1 MPTRRSLL
9 LGSGAGLVGLVA
21 RAGSGH
27 AREAERREEIVV
39 PVAVAV
45 AQRSAEVDGEATL
58 VPVVEPGFVTAQL
71 YEANEVFGEHGIR
84 FVEHV
89 GRRTLPETAARLETR
104 ADRDALADAMQPQ
117 VANVYFV
124 ESLRDVDTPSLMR
137 MGVCWRKLSNLAKR
151 YVIVAASAMPTTLAH
166 ELGHFLGNGHAYVK
180 NNLMSYERDGG
191 KVFLDAAQAR
201 RSRTTAARL
210 LASKELVRVAR

>member
-1 MPTRRSLL
+1 MPTRRSIL
-9 LGSGAGLVGLVA
+9 LGSGAGLVSLA
-21 RAGSGH
+21 TRTSPGH
-27 AREAERREEIVV
+27 ARESESAKEIVV
-39 PVAVAV
+39 PVAIAV
-45 AQRSAEVDGEATL
+45 AQRSVELDGERKL
-58 VPVVEPGFVTAQL
+58 VPVVAPGFVTAQL
-71 YEANEVFGEHGIR
+71 YEANEVFGEHGLR

-104 ADRDALADAMQPQ
+104 ADRDALADAMQPG

-151 YVIVAASAMPTTLAH
+151 YVIVASSAMPTTLAH

-191 KVFLDAAQAR
+191 RVFLDAAQAR

-210 LASKELVRVAR
+210 LSTKELVRVAR